1 MKDLEIRGAGSVL
14 GQNQS
19 GHLATVG
26 YDMYVKLLTE
36 AVMEQQGKAPEI
48 RPECLVDIKIDAFIP
63 ESYSSSPG
71 QRIDCYRK
79 IALIETEEDATDVL
93 DELIDRYGDVP
104 RAVEGLVKVAKYRH
118 MAQDM
123 HITEIIQSGEFM
135 LFYPDEVNEKAM
147 ERISFVS
154 EKFGKNMTLNLTGKA
169 NFKVKLD
176 KKDTP
181 LDVMKNVLTAM
192 KGKEE

>member
-1 MKDLEIRGAGSVL
+1 
-14 GQNQS
+14 
-19 GHLATVG
+19 
-26 YDMYVKLLTE
+26 
-36 AVMEQQGKAPEI
+36 
-48 RPECLVDIKIDAFIP
+48 
-63 ESYSSSPG
+63 
-71 QRIDCYRK
+71 
-79 IALIETEEDATDVL
+79 
-93 DELIDRYGDVP
+93 
-104 RAVEGLVKVAKYRH
+104 

-181 LDVMKNVLTAM
+181 LEVMKNVLTAM
-192 KGKEE
+192 KGKEEKNEQ